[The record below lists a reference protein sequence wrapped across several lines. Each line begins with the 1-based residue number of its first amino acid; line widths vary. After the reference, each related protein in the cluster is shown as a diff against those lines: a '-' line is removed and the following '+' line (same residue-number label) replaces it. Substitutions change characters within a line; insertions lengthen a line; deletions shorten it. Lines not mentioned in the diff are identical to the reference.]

1 MYLTRNYQSNKYTC
15 ISIVVAKYNWKYRAE
30 NRGRKNTAL
39 SGQLTE
45 EVASIISPLSL
56 GKKHTCYHNPKSGKN
71 SIPFHADLPRVLVFG
86 DTNYLILERAD
97 L

>member
-1 MYLTRNYQSNKYTC
+1 M
-15 ISIVVAKYNWKYRAE
+15 AKYNWKYRAE

-56 GKKHTCYHNPKSGKN
+56 GKKTLAMTTLNQGRT
-71 SIPFHADLPRVLVFG
+71 IFHFMQTYQGFLFLETQ
-86 DTNYLILERAD
+86 TNLFSSVEL
-97 L
+97 

>member
-30 NRGRKNTAL
+30 NRGRKNTDL

-45 EVASIISPLSL
+45 EAANIISPLSL
-56 GKKHTCYHNPKSGKN
+56 GKKTLAITTLNQGRTA
-71 SIPFHADLPRVLVFG
+71 FHFMQTYQGFLFLE
-86 DTNYLILERAD
+86 TNHLILERAD

>member
-30 NRGRKNTAL
+30 NREKKNTAL

-45 EVASIISPLSL
+45 EADSIIFPLSL
-56 GKKHTCYHNPKSGKN
+56 RKKNTCYHNPKSGKN
-71 SIPFHADLPRVLVFG
+71 SIPFHADLPRILVFG
-86 DTNYLILERAD
+86 DVNHLILERAD

>member
-1 MYLTRNYQSNKYTC
+1 M
-15 ISIVVAKYNWKYRAE
+15 AKYNWKYRAE

-56 GKKHTCYHNPKSGKN
+56 GKKNTCYHNPKLGKN
-71 SIPFHADLPRVLVFG
+71 NILFHADLPSVLVF
-86 DTNYLILERAD
+86 
-97 L
+97 